1 MLTIL
6 RPRPG
11 SLGLCLVAR
20 LFARDVCLVCQS
32 LPQSRSCPACR
43 YPLTGDQ
50 TTCFPRNFA
59 LEDATAHLDEQQC
72 KARAAIKDAQHESC
86 RMAGALKDSMAK
98 VAKGKG
104 IKSEMDQLYNQALN
118 RDADLEKH
126 LTEARNQA
134 EAATKKLA
142 LAEAKV
148 RNSGPLRKLQM
159 RHSVLRISIRST
171 NPTGLTIIQS
181 NIIETRPRA
190 TGRNFQRFSR
200 SYKICSPALLRQ
212 RSSCTVKV
220 NSLGGQLETAHQQ
233 REAAFKARHAAEERE
248 KRLAA
253 ELRQAEG
260 ALTDGKADRQA
271 LISQHAAALWRQ
283 GQRVEALG
291 KQLQKLQGFKKAS
304 RQEVEKLSRQLY
316 LKKPQVAPSSH
327 HQLHA
332 IAQLE
337 QKYQRQLADLA
348 QQLASQEEV
357 VKAAEKHAEG
367 SEAAHEKTKAELQKQ
382 RSTFMQFRKDHEYMD
397 DWSSKIDDYI
407 AEHKKQLAV
416 PKPVSVEDEAK
427 KAVEHANGL
436 GDKERKDF
444 ARLSACVGTLTRT
457 LT

>member
-1 MLTIL
+1 MLRLVSTGHFAGLPMRLVVQAEQTPLVRNISL
-6 RPRPG
+6 IRNLTTKAPARQPRTLPCG
-11 SLGLCLVAR
+11 QIVCSGCL
-20 LFARDVCLVCQS
+20 CLVCQS

-159 RHSVLRISIRST
+159 RHA
-171 NPTGLTIIQS
+171 
-181 NIIETRPRA
+181 E
-190 TGRNFQRFSR
+190 FS
-200 SYKICSPALLRQ
+200 AL
-212 RSSCTVKV
+212 
-220 NSLGGQLETAHQQ
+220 QQ
-233 REAAFKARHAAEERE
+233 ELQDLQEAAFKARHAAEERE